1 MTVAQQVV
9 IGLIALAVALSILR
23 TLRPGPGRCWSGR
36 AVLVGL
42 QIVAAA
48 LLYFMLFPPG
58 GPSPQRAL
66 TVLTAGAEALDSQ
79 AWSNDPW
86 LVALPEA
93 WPLAGPDTD
102 IARVP
107 DLGSALRAAPGVERL
122 RVVGR
127 GLSPRDQQIAEGV
140 AVEFVA
146 APRRPGLVALDCPE
160 TVVAGRPW
168 SMHGRIEAMPGASV
182 VLSDVAGREMARTTS
197 TADGG
202 FALDAPGAPAGRLG
216 YALRVLDAEGQAV
229 DSLAIPIEAQPGDP
243 LKIALLSGAP
253 NPELKYLRRWAI
265 DAGLAVDS
273 HIVLTRGA
281 RLGAG
286 PARWDAANLAGYDLL
301 VFDERAWLALATG
314 EQEAIH
320 DAVLAGLGVMIRLT
334 GQPSAALRNQ
344 LAGLGFVVEEAEI
357 ARGVR
362 LADEARPVAGS
373 ADQSPAEPA
382 RDVELARRPLRV
394 AAADGA
400 ALVRE
405 TGGEPLGLWRG
416 LGRGRVGVFWLTDSY
431 RLVLAGEGA
440 RHAALWSEQFGVLA
454 RGRQRDRPVWQQR
467 HRWPDRRAV
476 VCGLTGPAHVLSPDG
491 EPVRLI
497 LDPAAGAGQCAGFWP
512 QQAGWHT
519 LRDAGRDF
527 AFYVHPADSGA
538 GLRDEVDRIATLGL
552 IAGRPAIGESGLETD
567 NSSPT
572 DRWPWFVGWLLVS
585 GLLWWRER
593 RGRQAAVG

>member
-1 MTVAQQVV
+1 MTVAQHVV
-9 IGLIALAVALSILR
+9 IGLVALAVALSILR
-23 TLRPGPGRCWSGR
+23 TLRPGPGRRWSGR

-42 QIVAAA
+42 QIIAVA
-48 LLYFMLFPPG
+48 LLYFTLFPPG
-58 GPSPQRAL
+58 GPSPKRAL

-79 AWSNDPW
+79 AWSNYPW
-86 LVALPEA
+86 IVALPEA
-93 WPLAGPDTD
+93 WPLAGPETA

-127 GLSPRDQQIAEGV
+127 GLSPRDQEIAEGMTL
-140 AVEFVA
+140 EFVA
-146 APRRPGLVALDCPE
+146 APRRPGLVALDHPE

-168 SMHGRIEAMPGASV
+168 SIHGRIEAMLGASI
-182 VLSDVAGREMARTTS
+182 VLSDVAGREVSRTLS
-197 TADGG
+197 TAAGS

-216 YALRVLDAEGQAV
+216 YELRVLDAQGQAV
-229 DSLAIPIEAQPGDP
+229 DSMAVAIEAQPGDP
-243 LKIALLSGAP
+243 LKVALLSGAP

-273 HIVLTRGA
+273 RIVLTRGA

-301 VFDERAWLALATG
+301 VFDERAWSALAAG
-314 EQEAIH
+314 EREAIH
-320 DAVLAGLGVMIRLT
+320 DAVLVGLGVMIRLT
-334 GQPSAALRNQ
+334 GQPSAALRGQ
-344 LAGLGFVVEEAEI
+344 LAALGFVVEEAEI

-362 LADEARPVAGS
+362 LADEAKPVADS
-373 ADQSPAEPA
+373 ADRSPAEPA
-382 RDVELARRPLRV
+382 RVVELARRPLRV

-400 ALVRE
+400 VLVRE
-405 TGGEPLGLWRG
+405 AGGEPLGLWRG
-416 LGRGRVGVFWLTDSY
+416 LGRGRVGLLWLTSY
-431 RLVLAGEGA
+431 RLALAGEGA
-440 RHAALWSEQFGVLA
+440 RHAALWSEQFATLA

-476 VCGLTGPAHVLSPDG
+476 VCGLTGPAHVVNPDG

-512 QQAGWHT
+512 RQAGWHA
-519 LRDAGRDF
+519 LRDADREF
-527 AFYVHPADSGA
+527 AFHVHPADSGA
-538 GLRDEVDRIATLGL
+538 GLREEVDRVATLAL
-552 IAGRPAIGESGLETD
+552 IAGRPTIGDSSLATD
-567 NSSPT
+567 NASST
-572 DRWPWFVGWLLVS
+572 GRWPWFVGWLLVS

-593 RGRQAAVG
+593 RGRQAAIG